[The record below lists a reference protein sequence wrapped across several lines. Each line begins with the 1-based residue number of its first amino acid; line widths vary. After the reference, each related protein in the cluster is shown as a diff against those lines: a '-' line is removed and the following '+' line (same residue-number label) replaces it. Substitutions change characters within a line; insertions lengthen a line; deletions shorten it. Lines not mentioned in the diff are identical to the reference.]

1 MFGRED
7 PPRREAYVP
16 PPLAE
21 VGEGMLGEERS
32 QQDYWEASNKSMT
45 GIIREFTHDPAI
57 AEKFKPFKEFLI
69 FGMVSKHMVLANLT
83 EKDHRIMLRKYF
95 IIRDKF
101 LNSLRMSQLTDEMQ
115 MKLDNLELAYR
126 AILTRATGP
135 NRERVLQSSQIR
147 QQVLTRDMEPP
158 QKKAGF
164 FGRIFG
170 FGRKEQVRG

>member
-1 MFGRED
+1 MFGRGA
-7 PPRREAYVP
+7 PPNREAYVP
-16 PPLAE
+16 VPLLQ
-21 VGEGMLGEERS
+21 VGEEMLEDERR
-32 QQDYWEASNKSMT
+32 QQGYWETDKKAMV

-57 AEKFKPFKEFLI
+57 AEKFEPFKQFLI
-69 FGMVSKHMVLANLT
+69 FGMTSKHMVLANLT
-83 EKDHRIMLRKYF
+83 EKDHRIMLRKFF

-115 MKLDNLELAYR
+115 MKLDNLELAFR

-164 FGRIFG
+164 FSKMLG
-170 FGRKEQVRG
+170 FGRNK